1 MRQLRRVHFPN
12 RCSFVHIGKHI
23 TYHNMLFITTFNIL
37 ERAGGFW
44 PALILGRQNTPLFW
58 RFRSGGTAEDFAGV
72 WGGPPE
78 SARLVRIIFH
88 FCPCFWC
95 CRGLVFGWPLW
106 LSWSPP
112 PLLADALVCVS
123 VCECL
128 TVDGPATLPGV
139 TAAAKNGFVVRFFA
153 LVKAGNCSQKPA
165 IYSKKMM
172 CYPHIVAFN
181 WGRKGGVLVR
191 ERMHISLSPDT
202 FVRLREYALY
212 HHKSASQAITDW
224 IWSVRMPADAGNN
237 PPPVRINDDLRLVPH
252 RTRLH

>member
-1 MRQLRRVHFPN
+1 M
-12 RCSFVHIGKHI
+12 
-23 TYHNMLFITTFNIL
+23 
-37 ERAGGFW
+37 GG
-44 PALILGRQNTPLFW
+44 L
-58 RFRSGGTAEDFAGV
+58 GGTPRF
-72 WGGPPE
+72 
-78 SARLVRIIFH
+78 SAA
-88 FCPCFWC
+88 CPHNNSSF
-95 CRGLVFGWPLW
+95 
-106 LSWSPP
+106 
-112 PLLADALVCVS
+112 ALVSLASLVW
-123 VCECL
+123 CL
-128 TVDGPATLPGV
+128 DGLSTWSLSRPSLSAYALVYVAVRESRPFDGLATLPGV

-165 IYSKKMM
+165 IYSIKMM

-237 PPPVRINDDLRLVPH
+237 PPPVRISDDLRLVPH
-252 RTRLH
+252 RTRPQ